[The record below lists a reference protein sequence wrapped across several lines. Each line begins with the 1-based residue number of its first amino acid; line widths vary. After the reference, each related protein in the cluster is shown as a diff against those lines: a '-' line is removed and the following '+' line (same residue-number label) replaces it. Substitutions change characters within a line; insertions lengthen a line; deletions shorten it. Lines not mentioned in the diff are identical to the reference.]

1 MAAEQLG
8 HLGNYDNWD
17 EVTSGLGDA
26 VPIAEVFGM
35 PEAHDNRPL
44 YLDYNATTPMAPE
57 VLEAMMPFLTYEF
70 GNAHSRH
77 HVYGT
82 VVHDAVEKAR
92 GQVASL
98 INCTPEEII
107 FTSGATESNNL
118 ALIGVMKANERKG
131 KHLITVATEHKAVL
145 EPAEYL
151 REEGFDVTVLPVQR
165 SGLIRLDDLKNAIRP
180 DTILVSVMIANNE
193 IGVLQ
198 PVDEIG
204 DVCREAG
211 IYFHSDGAQAVGKIP
226 VDVQKSKIDLL
237 SISGHKFNGPK
248 GIGALFVRR
257 RKPRV
262 KIKPLI
268 RGGGHE
274 RGLRSG
280 TLNSPGIVGLGAAC
294 RLASETMHEKA
305 EKKRALRNQLWE
317 LLQEKIPGVELNGC
331 LEPRLPGNLNIRIP
345 GVSAEALIYRLEG
358 LAVSSGAACSTLEVV
373 PSHVLV
379 GLGLAGGPVDQSL
392 RFSLPEE
399 SCLFQLDEIVG
410 SLLNASASVT
420 DLMRH
425 PT

>member
-1 MAAEQLG
+1 M
-8 HLGNYDNWD
+8 
-17 EVTSGLGDA
+17 
-26 VPIAEVFGM
+26 
-35 PEAHDNRPL
+35 
-44 YLDYNATTPMAPE
+44 
-57 VLEAMMPFLTYEF
+57 
-70 GNAHSRH
+70 
-77 HVYGT
+77 
-82 VVHDAVEKAR
+82 
-92 GQVASL
+92 
-98 INCTPEEII
+98 
-107 FTSGATESNNL
+107 
-118 ALIGVMKANERKG
+118 
-131 KHLITVATEHKAVL
+131 
-145 EPAEYL
+145 
-151 REEGFDVTVLPVQR
+151 
-165 SGLIRLDDLKNAIRP
+165 
-180 DTILVSVMIANNE
+180 
-193 IGVLQ
+193 
-198 PVDEIG
+198 
-204 DVCREAG
+204 
-211 IYFHSDGAQAVGKIP
+211 
-226 VDVQKSKIDLL
+226 
-237 SISGHKFNGPK
+237 
-248 GIGALFVRR
+248 
-257 RKPRV
+257 